1 MVFAG
6 RKALRNQ
13 KIRLNED
20 VMKTILYM
28 LTISLLL
35 PLTGCPA
42 LFGKSDYDSHT
53 QARVEFKQSDDSRL
67 VAQSQS
73 IERMATSPTKTDEGA
88 AYQKAFGMMAIGMLK
103 NQEYGERA
111 PMTIIEG
118 TVEVAKIA
126 VPITVNAAS
135 NTAIA
140 REGLKAAGNVE
151 IGQGAT
157 VTDSLNKPSATSI
170 GSGAVA
176 TVQPYE
182 VRPEVVEPVVV
193 TP

>member
-1 MVFAG
+1 M
-6 RKALRNQ
+6 KPLALA
-13 KIRLNED
+13 
-20 VMKTILYM
+20 V
-28 LTISLLL
+28 SLLI
-35 PLTGCPA
+35 PLTGCTA

-53 QARVEFKQSDDSRL
+53 KARVEFKQSDDSRL

-73 IERMATSPTKTDEGA
+73 IERMATSPTHTAEGA
-88 AYQKAFGMMAIGMLK
+88 AYQKALGMMAIGMLK
-103 NQEYGERA
+103 PQEYGERA

-126 VPITVNAAS
+126 APITVNAAS

-151 IGQGAT
+151 IGENAT
-157 VTDSLNKPSATSI
+157 VSGSLNRPSATSI
-170 GSGAVA
+170 GDGATA
-176 TVQPYE
+176 NMQPYD
-182 VRPEVVEPVVV
+182 VRPEVVQPVVV

>member
-1 MVFAG
+1 MRTIIALAIMV
-6 RKALRNQ
+6 AL
-13 KIRLNED
+13 
-20 VMKTILYM
+20 
-28 LTISLLL
+28 S
-35 PLTGCPA
+35 GCTA

-53 QARVEFKQSDDSRL
+53 KARVEFKMSDDSRL

-73 IERMATSPTKTDEGA
+73 IERMATSPTETAEGA
-88 AYQKAFGMMAIGMLK
+88 AYQKALGMMAIGMLK

-135 NTAIA
+135 HTAIA
-140 REGLKAAGNVE
+140 REGLRAAGSVE

-157 VTDSLNKPSATSI
+157 VSGSLNRPSATSI
-170 GSGAVA
+170 GDGATA
-176 TVQPYE
+176 TMQPYE
-182 VRPEVVEPVVV
+182 VHPEVVEPVVV
-193 TP
+193 QP